1 MSKTYQQHYFDL
13 LYVFHNVFERKKYKY
28 ILIGV
33 DVASRCKVERAL
45 RTNKANEA
53 AFVLEAIYKNTGVFK
68 YPKVFQCY
76 NKAKFRGDVA
86 MFLEKYNVN
95 IRATTRKY

>member
-1 MSKTYQQHYFDL
+1 M
-13 LYVFHNVFERKKYKY
+13 FHNVFEGKKYKY

-68 YPKVFQCY
+68 YPKVCY
-76 NKAKFRGDVA
+76 NKVKFRGDVA
-86 MFLEKYNVN
+86 MFLEKYVN

>member
-1 MSKTYQQHYFDL
+1 M
-13 LYVFHNVFERKKYKY
+13 FHNVFEGKKYKY
-28 ILIGV
+28 ILKGV

-53 AFVLEAIYKNTGVFK
+53 AFVLEAIYKNTGVFQ
-68 YPKVFQCY
+68 YPKVCY
-76 NKAKFRGDVA
+76 NKVKFRGDVA

>member
-1 MSKTYQQHYFDL
+1 MS
-13 LYVFHNVFERKKYKY
+13 HNVFEGKKYKY
-28 ILIGV
+28 ILIDV
-33 DVASRCKVERAL
+33 DVASRCKVKRAL
-45 RTNKANEA
+45 TTNTSNEA

-68 YPKVFQCY
+68 YPRVFQCY
-76 NKAKFRGDVA
+76 NEAEFRSDVA